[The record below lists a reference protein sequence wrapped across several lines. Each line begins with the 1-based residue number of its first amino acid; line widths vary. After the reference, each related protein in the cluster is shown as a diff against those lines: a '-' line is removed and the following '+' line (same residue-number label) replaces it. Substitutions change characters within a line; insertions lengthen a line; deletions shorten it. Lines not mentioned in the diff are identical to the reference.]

1 MSNRYVWKK
10 QSLTIT
16 SRSPDVKSYTTPLAK
31 DAWGKYGAIG
41 ILCTDIEE
49 VYDSNGEYIGSKP
62 AGTIQVIDDFT
73 STSSLNKYPSSSY
86 RYFFPITS
94 VNNRSKEYAVDAFQY
109 SNRYWYIRTTYSDHG
124 TLWLLNINK
133 LPSGYTIDDIDKMT
147 SAEISSSSMVTTFS
161 NYILSQIPDTSK
173 PTTYLSSSNS
183 KAYPTTSGGDILNG
197 YWYEYLGYDNIDP
210 SSVGI
215 SYSGKLEPG
224 KSISVNI
231 SPRSPTYG
239 GNISYLYQYSV
250 DGGGWESIQTTTA
263 VSVDFTIPETA
274 KKIQFR
280 VRAQDDIGFTS
291 SSYIS
296 TSAYV
301 LEHLDLWVGVNGK
314 ARKGVAMYVG
324 VNGKARKVTAAYIGV
339 NGKARRFL

>member
-1 MSNRYVWKK
+1 MGSRYVWNKYEIDDTWSQDTVNITK
-10 QSLTIT
+10 GAYLTSFVTNVSAVGYVCADVEMVYDET
-16 SRSPDVKSYTTPLAK
+16 SRRLIGWKAVAPVQPLY
-31 DAWGKYGAIG
+31 YGAY
-41 ILCTDIEE
+41 LPANTYPYFVSTIEKP
-49 VYDSNGEYIGSKP
+49 VTMYAQSGAISGTHYWYGMRDYRSGNGNYGAALIVLNVG
-62 AGTIQVIDDFT
+62 D
-73 STSSLNKYPSSSY
+73 TSSNA
-86 RYFFPITS
+86 RYFSEYNLITRRGELIGPVS
-94 VNNRSKEYAVDAFQY
+94 SASK
-109 SNRYWYIRTTYSDHG
+109 ST
-124 TLWLLNINK
+124 
-133 LPSGYTIDDIDKMT
+133 
-147 SAEISSSSMVTTFS
+147 
-161 NYILSQIPDTSK
+161 
-173 PTTYLSSSNS
+173 
-183 KAYPTTSGGDILNG
+183 YPTTSGGAISNN

-210 SSVGI
+210 SSVSI

-231 SPRSPTYG
+231 SPRSPAYG